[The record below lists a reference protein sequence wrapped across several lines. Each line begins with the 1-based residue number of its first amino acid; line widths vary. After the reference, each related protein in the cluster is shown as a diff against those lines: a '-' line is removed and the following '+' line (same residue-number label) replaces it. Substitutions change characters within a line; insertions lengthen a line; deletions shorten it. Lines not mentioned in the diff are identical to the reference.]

1 MLPGMAS
8 LMQIAGSVTVVA
20 LFILLLTSAAAA
32 EEQTGKVLVAVY
44 AAGGSLETDYG
55 LITEDITQMVAGA
68 ANATPQTLE
77 LLVAYGGSARP
88 GWQGMTIANRSGLA
102 HDLVD
107 GRLGNRTDAIAWY
120 PDASM
125 GNASTV
131 GTFLHTIRAGYRYDR
146 VFLILIGHGE
156 AYTGMLFDQNHKE
169 DPLTTAELVKGL
181 EIGGFNVEVI
191 GLDTCLMS
199 TLEVASRLSG
209 YSRYMIASE
218 ESEPAEGWR
227 YESFISGLVKNPDA
241 PVSDVGRSL
250 LETYLANPAQGKTL
264 SVLDLDEAGVVTASL
279 DRLSKLLLP
288 LLDTPEGYRS
298 LADAFNKTQQF
309 GLTSEGVLDPATMD
323 LIGFAEE
330 INRIDPGLEG
340 LSDDLINA
348 TKAMVILSGHDD
360 RVPGAKGLA
369 ILSPVQ
375 INPGFYQYY
384 HDEAFITPSWDRLLA
399 RYLEITDQ
407 VNPAHLR
414 SEKNETREM
423 PQ

>member
-1 MLPGMAS
+1 VFPGTTS
-8 LMQIAGSVTVVA
+8 LVRAAWSVSVVV
-20 LFILLLTSAAAA
+20 LLLLLTSASVAGV
-32 EEQTGKVLVAVY
+32 QTGKVLVAVY

-68 ANATPQTLE
+68 ANTTPQTLE

-88 GWQGMTIANRSGLA
+88 CWQGMTIANRTGLA
-102 HDLVD
+102 RDLAD
-107 GRLGNRTDAIAWY
+107 GKLGNRTDAIVWY

-125 GNASTV
+125 GNASSV
-131 GTFLHTIRAGYRYDR
+131 GTFLSTIRTGYRYDR

-156 AYTGMLFDQNHKE
+156 AYTGMLFDQNHGD
-169 DPLTTAELVKGL
+169 DPLTTAELVRGL
-181 EIGGFNVEVI
+181 ETGGFNVEVI

-227 YESFISGLVKNPDA
+227 YDSFISGLVKNPDA
-241 PVSDVGRSL
+241 PVSDIGRSL

-309 GLTSEGVLDPATMD
+309 GLTAAGLLDPATMD

-330 INRIDPGLEG
+330 ISIMNPGLSG
-340 LSDDLINA
+340 PSGDLMNT

-360 RVPGAKGLA
+360 RVPGAEGLA

-375 INPGFYQYY
+375 INPGFYEYY
-384 HDEAFITPSWDRLLA
+384 HDEAFITPSWDRLLEK
-399 RYLEITDQ
+399 YLEITDQ
-407 VNPAHLR
+407 VNPAQPH
-414 SEKNETREM
+414 SEKNETREK
-423 PQ
+423 QS

>member
-1 MLPGMAS
+1 MFPGTTS
-8 LMQIAGSVTVVA
+8 LVRAAWSVSVVV
-20 LFILLLTSAAAA
+20 LLILLTSASVAGVQA
-32 EEQTGKVLVAVY
+32 GKVLVAVY

-55 LITEDITQMVAGA
+55 LITEDIKQMVAGA
-68 ANATPQTLE
+68 ANTTPQTLE
-77 LLVAYGGSARP
+77 LLVAYGGSDRP
-88 GWQGMTIANRSGLA
+88 GWQGMTIANRTGLA
-102 HDLVD
+102 LDLAD
-107 GRLGNRTDAIAWY
+107 GKLGNRTDAIAWY

-125 GNASTV
+125 GNASSV
-131 GTFLHTIRAGYRYDR
+131 GTFLSTIRTGYRYDR

-156 AYTGMLFDQNHKE
+156 AYTGMLFDQNHGD
-169 DPLTTAELVKGL
+169 DPLSTAELVRGL
-181 EIGGFNVEVI
+181 ETGGFNVEVI

-227 YESFISGLVKNPDA
+227 YDSFISGLVKNPDA
-241 PVSDVGRSL
+241 PVSDIGRSL

-309 GLTSEGVLDPATMD
+309 GLTAAGLLDPATMD

-330 INRIDPGLEG
+330 VSIMNPD
-340 LSDDLINA
+340 LSVPSGDLMNA
-348 TKAMVILSGHDD
+348 TKAIVILSGHDD
-360 RVPGAKGLA
+360 RVPGAEGLA

-384 HDEAFITPSWDRLLA
+384 HDEVFITPSWDRFLEK
-399 RYLEITDQ
+399 YLEITDQ
-407 VNPAHLR
+407 VNPAHPC
-414 SEKNETREM
+414 SEKNETWEK
-423 PQ
+423 QS